1 MKLLQSGWKKHIPR
15 ISTASFLSKWEEKLC
30 RKPEEPNPVLFEGSI
45 ELFCLFC
52 SVVVGNPSKQA
63 RLPWFLVVCAK
74 GLTKAAEKGRQWVSV
89 PTAWGLCG
97 MLHFW
102 HGPCWGD
109 VFLLQHWDWAEK
121 SRFSFGLWQAGGQR
135 LQYGGQLQY
144 EFPLARQDRDGSLAM
159 LCYRENVQPKAVFVY
174 LLAPWCCVSHVCT
187 SRRKMF
193 KYPRRARARGTLC
206 LDFVWGN

>member
-1 MKLLQSGWKKHIPR
+1 MFPLHGVCVGCCVSGMDR
-15 ISTASFLSKWEEKLC
+15 AGEMSSFSSTE
-30 RKPEEPNPVLFEGSI
+30 I
-45 ELFCLFC
+45 
-52 SVVVGNPSKQA
+52 
-63 RLPWFLVVCAK
+63 
-74 GLTKAAEKGRQWVSV
+74 GLK
-89 PTAWGLCG
+89 
-97 MLHFW
+97 
-102 HGPCWGD
+102 
-109 VFLLQHWDWAEK
+109 K

-193 KYPRRARARGTLC
+193 KYPRRARARGTLR
-206 LDFVWGN
+206 LDFV